1 MAEQTTEQTGQTLG
15 EPINEEIGRDE
26 SWFARVASEKDA
38 WFSNQK
44 RTYDTYQNA
53 EISQL
58 ADIRSAEQSRQVIVN
73 QALQNAV
80 ETANMVG
87 KQALRHAEL
96 AIDRH
101 WNLEVSQA
109 AGEAVVTRA
118 VTIDD
123 ASLKAIAA
131 AVAIAIAD
139 ALASKSVG

>member
-80 ETANMVG
+80 ETANMIG

-109 AGEAVVTRA
+109 AGEAVVTRE

-123 ASLKAIAA
+123 ASLQAIAA

-139 ALASKSVG
+139 ALASKSAG